1 MGDPRVGGPGAGR
14 HDGGVTA
21 GTRGSISPYAV
32 FDRDSWRALAAG
44 SRLPLDEADLS
55 ALASL
60 GDRIDLDEVATVYLP
75 LARLLGLH
83 VTASK
88 RLWAA
93 QSDFLGDSTAKVPF
107 VIAVAGSVA
116 VGKSTTSR
124 LLQTLLAAS
133 PGSPRVDL
141 VTTDGFLLPNAVLE
155 ARGLMSRKGFPESYD
170 RRALLRFLADVKS
183 GREEVFAPVYDH
195 RAYDIVPD
203 RRQAV
208 DRPDILVVEGLNVL
222 QAGRRADGTA
232 PEVFASDFFDFS
244 VYVDAAEAD
253 IQRWYVERF
262 LALRR
267 TAFADTSAFFHRF
280 ADLTDEQA
288 QETALGIW
296 TAVNGPNLR
305 TNIAPTRSRA
315 RLVLQKAADHS
326 VRRILLR
333 KL

>member
-1 MGDPRVGGPGAGR
+1 
-14 HDGGVTA
+14 
-21 GTRGSISPYAV
+21 V
-32 FDRDSWRALAAG
+32 FDRASWRALAAG
-44 SRLPLDEADLS
+44 SQLPLDEADLS

-75 LARLLGLH
+75 LARLLNLH
-83 VTASK
+83 VAAS
-88 RLWAA
+88 RSLWAA
-93 QSDFLGDSTAKVPF
+93 QSEFLGDSTAKVPF

-116 VGKSTTSR
+116 VGKSTTAR
-124 LLQTLLAAS
+124 LLQTLLAAG

-141 VTTDGFLLPNAVLE
+141 VTTDGFLMPNAALE
-155 ARGLMSRKGFPESYD
+155 TRGLMGRKGFPESYD

-195 RAYDIVPD
+195 QSYDIVPGKQ
-203 RRQAV
+203 QAV

-222 QAGRRADGTA
+222 QAGRRSDGTA

-244 VYVDAAEAD
+244 VYVDASESD
-253 IQRWYVERF
+253 IQTWYVERF

-267 TAFADTSAFFHRF
+267 TAFADSTAFFHRF
-280 ADLTDEQA
+280 AALTDDQA
-288 QETALGIW
+288 RDTALGIW
-296 TAVNGPNLR
+296 SAVNAPNLR
-305 TNIAPTRSRA
+305 SNIAPTKSRA